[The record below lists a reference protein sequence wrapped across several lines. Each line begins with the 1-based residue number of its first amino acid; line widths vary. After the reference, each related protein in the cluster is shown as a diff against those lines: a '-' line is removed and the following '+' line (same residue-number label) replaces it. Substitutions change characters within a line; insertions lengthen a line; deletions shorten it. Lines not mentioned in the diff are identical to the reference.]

1 MGSEAKKP
9 DKQQHAATPITC
21 QPWPRIPMHARTCTP
36 SQHPSHANLGHA
48 RTCTHAL
55 THTHPTQGWP
65 SLPSSLPASSYP
77 VLAYS
82 SDPRLALRKQPH
94 LDVTRALTSKRRQ
107 RDPRLNPSSLHL
119 HPRVPSPPTFKDK
132 SDDKKMSPIW
142 ASHLR
147 WNYISQDAHQTP
159 SPLPTSF
166 TYQK

>member
-21 QPWPRIPMHARTCTP
+21 QPWPRIRMHARTCTP

-48 RTCTHAL
+48 STH

-82 SDPRLALRKQPH
+82 SDPRLTLRKQPH
-94 LDVTRALTSKRRQ
+94 LDVTRVLTSKRRQ
-107 RDPRLNPSSLHL
+107 RDPSSTQA
-119 HPRVPSPPTFKDK
+119 PFICIRVSRPPPTFKDK
-132 SDDKKMSPIW
+132 SDDKKMYPGW

-147 WNYISQDAHQTP
+147 WNYISRDAHQIP
-159 SPLPTSF
+159 SPIPTNL